1 MVIVLYLC
9 KGGGHVIDTRV
20 ILTAS
25 AAATTASSASAFT
38 GDDVMA
44 WVLLGINVITLLS
57 NAALTIYRKWRDR
70 DSDKDNGD
78 DTD

>member
-1 MVIVLYLC
+1 M
-9 KGGGHVIDTRV
+9 IDTRV

-25 AAATTASSASAFT
+25 AAATTASSASAFS

-57 NAALTIYRKWRDR
+57 NAALAIYRKWRDR
-70 DSDKDNGD
+70 DSDKDNDD